1 MSSSKDTIQ
10 TDWVDNKASFETLE
24 LDSRLL
30 RALAK
35 LNFTH
40 PTLVQAKAIPLILQ
54 GKDVLARAATGSG
67 KTAAYALPVLEKVL
81 RRKAQQEEE
90 ATFSPSSGG
99 ASALILVPT
108 RELAAQVTNQLGSL
122 TFYCR
127 KLISVVNVAT
137 STVPALLQGP
147 LLAANPDII
156 VGTPSRIVEHLSSGT
171 LNLRTSLETLVVDEA
186 DLVLS
191 FGYSEDVKSILDYLP
206 RIHQS
211 LLMSATLTQ
220 EVDGLKQL
228 MLRNPAILRLE
239 EAEAQAETGEGT
251 GSQLSQYV
259 VNCGEREKFLFLY
272 VILKLQLIRGKI
284 LIFVNGIDRCYRVKL
299 FLEQFSIRSCVL
311 NSELPLNSRYH
322 IVEEFNRG
330 VYDYIIATDESDLQQ
345 ERDSEEKEEEEEEES
360 VETNGVEEVAG
371 EEEEEEE
378 DDKEDD
384 ETESEEEDGTEEEQA
399 DEANSA
405 PDSKSQVEKKKKK
418 SHRKQDKE
426 YGVSRGVD
434 FVDVAAVVNFDFP
447 ASARSYTHRVGR
459 SARGHQKG
467 MSLSFVVPKSEGDK
481 EDRQMRKEK
490 KLRGEELDEVVYA
503 RVLEEQASRQREIK
517 PYTFDRKQVEG
528 FQYRMEDALRAVTR
542 VSVREA
548 RIKELKS
555 EILHSQRLKT
565 HFEDRPGDLAFLR
578 HDRALHPARVQAHM
592 RNVPKYLMPKITV
605 AGQPAEKERSIG
617 FVPFTKSKNTRKRKT
632 LSAAAKKKQRD
643 PLRTFK
649 ARGDGGGG
657 KRPRT

>member
-1 MSSSKDTIQ
+1 MSASKDTTIQ
-10 TDWVDNKASFETLE
+10 ADWVDAKASFETLE

-35 LNFTH
+35 LNFIH

-67 KTAAYALPVLEKVL
+67 KTAAYALPVLEKIL
-81 RRKAQQEEE
+81 RRKTQQEDEG
-90 ATFSPSSGG
+90 TFAPSTNG
-99 ASALILVPT
+99 ASVLILVPT
-108 RELAAQVTNQLGSL
+108 RELAAQVTNQLDTL
-122 TFYCR
+122 TVYCR
-127 KLISVVNVAT
+127 KLVSVVNVAT

-147 LLAANPDII
+147 LLAANPDIVI
-156 VGTPSRIVEHLSSGT
+156 GTPARIVEHLTSGS
-171 LNLRTSLETLVVDEA
+171 LNLSSSLETLVVDEA

-191 FGYSEDVKSILDYLP
+191 FGYSDDVKSILDHLP

-228 MLRNPAILRLE
+228 MLRNPVILRLE
-239 EAEAQAETGEGT
+239 EAEAQAEAEGGG

-259 VNCGEREKFLFLY
+259 VKCAEREKFLFLY

-330 VYDYIIATDESDLQQ
+330 VYDYIIATDESNLQQ
-345 ERDSEEKEEEEEEES
+345 ERDIEEKGKGEDDDVSEKEEEEEEKEEEEEEEK
-360 VETNGVEEVAG
+360 
-371 EEEEEEE
+371 EEEEEEN
-378 DDKEDD
+378 KKGQ
-384 ETESEEEDGTEEEQA
+384 EEITTDQ
-399 DEANSA
+399 
-405 PDSKSQVEKKKKK
+405 QVIKKKKQGQG
-418 SHRKQDKE
+418 RKDKE

-467 MSLSFVVPKSEGDK
+467 MSLSFVVPRSEGDK
-481 EDRQMRKEK
+481 ESKLMRKEK
-490 KLRGEELDEVVYA
+490 KLRGEELDEVVYD
-503 RVLEEQASRQREIK
+503 RVLEDQASRHRDIK

-542 VSVREA
+542 TAVREA

-555 EILHSQRLKT
+555 EILHSQKLKT

-578 HDRALHPARVQAHM
+578 HDRALHPARIQAHM

-605 AGQPAEKERSIG
+605 VGQPAEKERGIG
-617 FVPFTKSKNTRKRKT
+617 YVPFTKPSKHARKRKT

-643 PLRTFK
+643 PLKSFK
-649 ARGDGGGG
+649 AGGSSTGN